1 MIFYES
7 EIGKIGIAEK
17 NGRITNVYI
26 TDKELPKEIQLC
38 ETPLLRE
45 AVRQF
50 EGYFSGHLKK
60 FTLPI
65 EPTGTAFMK
74 QVWAALC
81 EIPYG
86 MTATYGEIAAKI
98 GKAKA
103 SRAVGLANNRNPI
116 PIIIPCHRV
125 IGANGCLTGYA
136 GGLEM
141 KKRLLEL
148 ERSAYL

>member
-1 MIFYES
+1 MLFYES
-7 EIGKIGIAEK
+7 EIGRIGIVEK
-17 NGRITNVYI
+17 DGRITNVYI
-26 TDKELPKEIQLC
+26 TNNELPKEMQLC

-50 EGYFSGHLKK
+50 ESYFSGHLKE

-65 EPTGTAFMK
+65 EPSGTAFMK

-98 GKAKA
+98 GKPKA

-125 IGANGCLTGYA
+125 IGANGSLTGYA

-148 ERSAYL
+148 EKSE